1 MNQKPQLTPAEQ
13 NLMDFLNKLATS
25 KYSPQLMDEGYSA
38 LDAAVEESR
47 RLQDVVTDASKTLY
61 STKKDNEQP

>member
-1 MNQKPQLTPAEQ
+1 MTTSPELTPAEQ
-13 NLMDFLNKLATS
+13 NLMNFLDKLATS
-25 KYSPQLMDEGYSA
+25 EYSPQLMNEGYSA